1 MPNMCPKSAIVLLMM
16 LVNELLY
23 LTHRRYLF
31 SVLLGLFFQL
41 QKIRS
46 QYLEQITENILFQ
59 FLISIYSSIYNLA
72 SSHFAFVPINI
83 FKKRHPTF

>member
-31 SVLLGLFFQL
+31 FSWFVLSAAKNTFSIFGAMYTEYSFP
-41 QKIRS
+41 IS
-46 QYLEQITENILFQ
+46 DQYLLFY
-59 FLISIYSSIYNLA
+59 LPGKLSS
-72 SSHFAFVPINI
+72 VPII
-83 FKKRHPTF
+83 SFKRDIAHF